1 MNEVGKN
8 DSFFFAGSQSC
19 FIQTLSETCTSAGA
33 VATDDAADPAK
44 SVASLSLRNT
54 SQVHVMSEQIACSEG
69 TLAEADQREDE
80 AEERSWSERKIREW
94 QNRALQLRGKRRI
107 TGPEADWEFVA
118 GDEVWELWMLPKAKG
133 PPKKA
138 NAFSKDTWQNW
149 QGYKLFLNAKAPKHT
164 WYLGWNRVTKSFAKG
179 RDPDLLEKY
188 YPQIK
193 DWIQDV
199 LLGAQ
204 AVQPPEVHIRSL
216 KKWNAEK
223 KRQRIKERGYSDA
236 ERDRMRARRNYELKK
251 ADRQAQKMIP
261 SEPLPS
267 NIEEVIFASLKMF
280 WDMKAP
286 LSIRR
291 QAPRQRFAPA
301 IFAESL
307 GLPEKQIEGWI
318 KRQIAE
324 ERIAEEMCCRKMRR
338 RGLKTL

>member
-1 MNEVGKN
+1 
-8 DSFFFAGSQSC
+8 
-19 FIQTLSETCTSAGA
+19 
-33 VATDDAADPAK
+33 
-44 SVASLSLRNT
+44 
-54 SQVHVMSEQIACSEG
+54 
-69 TLAEADQREDE
+69 
-80 AEERSWSERKIREW
+80 
-94 QNRALQLRGKRRI
+94 
-107 TGPEADWEFVA
+107 
-118 GDEVWELWMLPKAKG
+118 MLPKAEG

-251 ADRQAQKMIP
+251 AARQAQKMIP
-261 SEPLPS
+261 LTPLPS
-267 NIEEVIFASLKMF
+267 SIEEVLFVALQTLWETKT
-280 WDMKAP
+280 P

-291 QAPRQRFAPA
+291 QAPKERFAPA

-318 KRQIAE
+318 KRQVAE
-324 ERIAEEMCCRKMRR
+324 GRIAEEMVSTKTKMR
-338 RGLKTL
+338 GLRVIDASCEEAKRPSSEKPEV